1 MSLLNDALR
10 DAEQRQT
17 RPQVTGTYT
26 GQPAVQPADTS
37 KTPLIIGLLAILVL
51 IGGAGTWWLLSD
63 DVVLPVAETA
73 GSSAL
78 VAPEP
83 AAPAASPEPTPL
95 NPFPNSRRQRRTS
108 LKCRWQKLNL
118 NLNPRCQL
126 SQ

>member
-83 AAPAASPEPTPL
+83 ARTIKGIVTKTGAKRKTSTKK
-95 NPFPNSRRQRRTS
+95 FPRRT
-108 LKCRWQKLNL
+108 RH
-118 NLNPRCQL
+118 
-126 SQ
+126 